1 MSGIAVTYLRK
12 LLAVFL
18 FFKLLPVPIDL
29 DVLLVGLDHFILDLV
44 GSLLFILLFR
54 GAALL
59 VESLSLRLDA
69 NDRLFSLST
78 DLLEHTCP
86 K

>member
-1 MSGIAVTYLRK
+1 M
-12 LLAVFL
+12 
-18 FFKLLPVPIDL
+18 
-29 DVLLVGLDHFILDLV
+29 GLDHFILDLV

-69 NDRLFSLST
+69 NDRLFSLSA
-78 DLLEHTCP
+78 DLLEHTYQ

>member
-18 FFKLLPVPIDL
+18 FFKLLPVPIDF
-29 DVLLVGLDHFILDLV
+29 DILLVGLDHFVLDLV

-59 VESLSLRLDA
+59 VESLSLGLDA
-69 NDRLFSLST
+69 NDCLFSLSA
-78 DLLEHTCP
+78 DLLEHTYP